1 MIYFVTEAW
10 LTDNTNITNNVDVT
24 ELTPWVKTSSDLYIQ
39 PILGTYF
46 YNSML
51 TKFNNQT
58 LNSNELVLLEM
69 IKEAIGW
76 RCVAQTVYPLSRQIK
91 NKGLQSQSGEFS
103 ESVDLTEIKFGM
115 SHYAQFA
122 QVYENQIIKYLEKN
136 KNLFPDFTSDNN
148 DDSLIK
154 PITTKNKIN
163 NIIII

>member
-1 MIYFVTEAW
+1 
-10 LTDNTNITNNVDVT
+10 
-24 ELTPWVKTSSDLYIQ
+24 
-39 PILGTYF
+39 
-46 YNSML
+46 ML